1 MSERT
6 YKHFICVS
14 CPVGC
19 ELEVAMEDGVAV
31 EVSGNT
37 CKRGIEYGIDEATDP
52 KRVVTSLVNV
62 AGEQMPCSV
71 RTNQAIPKRLIP
83 DCVAALRGVELTPP
97 VKIGDIVLADVCGTG
112 ADVIATKAFG

>member
-1 MSERT
+1 MSEKT

-19 ELEVAMEDGVAV
+19 ELEVTMEDGVATQV
-31 EVSGNT
+31 TGYT

-62 AGEQMPCSV
+62 KGKQMPCSV

-83 DCVAALRGVELTPP
+83 DCVEALRGIELTPP
-97 VKIGDIVLADVCGTG
+97 VKIGDVVLKDVCGTG
-112 ADVIATKAFG
+112 ANVIATKNFD

>member
-1 MSERT
+1 MRENT

-19 ELEVAMEDGVAV
+19 ELEVTMEDGVAV
-31 EVSGNT
+31 EVTGNT

-83 DCVAALRGVELTPP
+83 DCVEALRGIELTKP
-97 VKIGDIVLADVCGTG
+97 VKIGDVVLANVCDTG
-112 ADVIATKAFG
+112 ANVIATKNFD